1 MSNAHLP
8 VGMVLVG
15 VTVGFLVVRYFSR
28 KKAGAFRSYGW
39 IGLAMLILFEVL
51 LFLRVGWVGIYFTPL
66 CWTAYLLLTD
76 AAVFSLKGSS
86 RLSDSPR
93 DFFLLALASI
103 PLWLIFE
110 AYNLRMQNWTYVGLP
125 ADPVLRNL
133 GYGWSFATIWPAIF
147 ETADLLQALGLFAR
161 PVPPH
166 APFHRSS
173 RTLWTVA
180 GAIFLTVPVVVPARI
195 GQYLFA
201 LVWVG
206 FVLLLDPLN
215 YAWGSRSLLRE
226 WESGSTTI
234 FWSYMA
240 AGIVCG
246 AFWEFWNYWATARW
260 LYIFP
265 ILQGAKIFEM
275 PAPGFLGFP
284 PFAVECFVM
293 YETLKAVG
301 RRLVGFRQG
310 QRIAETFSSAV
321 ESK

>member
-51 LFLRVGWVGIYFTPL
+51 LFLRVGWVGTYFTPL

-76 AAVFSLKGSS
+76 AAVFSLKVSS

-93 DFFLLALASI
+93 AFILLALAS
-103 PLWLIFE
+103 
-110 AYNLRMQNWTYVGLP
+110 
-125 ADPVLRNL
+125 
-133 GYGWSFATIWPAIF
+133 
-147 ETADLLQALGLFAR
+147 
-161 PVPPH
+161 
-166 APFHRSS
+166 
-173 RTLWTVA
+173 
-180 GAIFLTVPVVVPARI
+180 VPVVVPARI

-201 LVWVG
+201 FVWVG

-246 AFWEFWNYWATARW
+246 IFWEFWNYWATARW

-301 RRLVGFRQG
+301 RQLVGFRQG
-310 QRIAETFSSAV
+310 QRIAETYSSAV